1 MSRRI
6 TRAAGPVAHRWRPVP
21 VEPRGATRIGI
32 SVRPLQAE
40 GLGLEPSATL
50 TALLEHPFQV
60 VRLAAL
66 WTRMEPAP
74 DAFDPSHLDWQV
86 ESAERPGKQV
96 IIAVSPVKNLGYPQF
111 LLPTPHPP

>member
-1 MSRRI
+1 MSLRI
-6 TRAAGPVAHRWRPVP
+6 TRAAGPLTDRWRTVP

-32 SVRPLQAE
+32 SFRPLQAE

-74 DAFDPSHLDWQV
+74 DAFDPSHLDWKV
-86 ESAERPGKQV
+86 DNAERADTQANIV
-96 IIAVSPVKNLGYPQF
+96 LGTVQ
-111 LLPTPHPP
+111 